1 MGSSETSSRDRW
13 RDIATVRSRWRWTLA
28 VGLVMVACGIG
39 AIMLPVVADFA
50 MGTVLGAALAI
61 VGVAKIVQ
69 GVNLREWGG
78 ANWQI
83 MLGAAEVV
91 GGILIY
97 LNPVK
102 GALAIALLLAVV
114 FLIEAVMQIALA
126 FKMRPEAGWVWLL
139 AAGLVA
145 LVASVGIVLT
155 ARRVQYF
162 TPGTFAGIAIL
173 AGGWACVVIAL
184 VKQRVPPSG

>member
-1 MGSSETSSRDRW
+1 M
-13 RDIATVRSRWRWTLA
+13 I
-28 VGLVMVACGIG
+28 ACGVA
-39 AIMLPVVADFA
+39 AIMLPVAADFA
-50 MGTVLGAALAI
+50 MGAVLGAALAI
-61 VGVAKIVQ
+61 IGVAKIVQ
-69 GVNLREWGG
+69 GVNLREWVG

-97 LNPVK
+97 LNPIK

-126 FKMRPEAGWVWLL
+126 LKMRPEAGWVWLL
-139 AAGLVA
+139 VAGLVA

-162 TPGTFAGIAIL
+162 TLGTFAGIAIL

-184 VKQRVPPSG
+184 AKQRVPPSG

>member
-1 MGSSETSSRDRW
+1 MGSSQIPARDRW
-13 RDIATVRSRWRWTLA
+13 KDAGTVRSRWGGTLV
-28 VGLVMVACGIG
+28 VGLVMIACGVG
-39 AIMLPVVADFA
+39 AIMLPVVADFT
-50 MGTVLGAALAI
+50 MGTVLGAALAL

-69 GVNLREWGG
+69 GMNVREWAG

-97 LNPVK
+97 LNPIK

-114 FLIEAVMQIALA
+114 FLIEAVMQIGLA
-126 FKMRPEAGWVWLL
+126 FKMRPEAGWAWLL

-145 LVASVGIVLT
+145 LAASIGIVLT
-155 ARRVQYF
+155 ARHIQYF
-162 TPGTFAGIAIL
+162 TPGTFAGVAIL
-173 AGGWACVVIAL
+173 AAGWACVMMAIA
-184 VKQRVPPSG
+184 KRRMPRSG